1 MSKASSSVRVRAQGG
16 NICSHRV
23 LLSLTR
29 NGLQRLVSTSLVS
42 VQTALSANTKTVAP
56 QPKDQVAATA
66 IGPIVG
72 RYGNAAALLTRA
84 TTTSIETETI
94 GIQRVLGSEPA
105 VIAARR
111 IG

>member
-1 MSKASSSVRVRAQGG
+1 V
-16 NICSHRV
+16 
-23 LLSLTR
+23 TR
-29 NGLQRLVSTSLVS
+29 NGLQRLVSTSAVS

-56 QPKDQVAATA
+56 QPNDQVAATA

-72 RYGNAAALLTRA
+72 RYGNPAALLTRA

-94 GIQRVLGSEPA
+94 GIQRVLGSEPG

>member
-1 MSKASSSVRVRAQGG
+1 MSVVGRSKAE
-16 NICSHRV
+16 NICSQRV
-23 LLSLTR
+23 FRLLTR
-29 NGLQRLVSTSLVS
+29 NGLQRLVSTSAVS

-72 RYGNAAALLTRA
+72 RYGNPAALLTRA

-94 GIQRVLGSEPA
+94 GSQRVLGSEPA